1 MLKGISLM
9 WDFFSTERWL
19 IATAIV
25 CYIAG
30 ARIVIIR
37 RANSREARY
46 GVRYEAGAILCGL
59 LEIAGIGVLIYMIFA
74 VSLVAALVSFAIA
87 MVAQFVLAAMKGLFY
102 PFLE

>member
-1 MLKGISLM
+1 MASREVTM
-9 WDFFSTERWL
+9 WDFFQAEHWL

-37 RANSREARY
+37 RANSPGAPPGPGIVLS
-46 GVRYEAGAILCGL
+46 GVS
-59 LEIAGIGVLIYMIFA
+59 EIAGIGVLIYVIFA
-74 VSLVAALVSFAIA
+74 VGFLAAAVSFAIA